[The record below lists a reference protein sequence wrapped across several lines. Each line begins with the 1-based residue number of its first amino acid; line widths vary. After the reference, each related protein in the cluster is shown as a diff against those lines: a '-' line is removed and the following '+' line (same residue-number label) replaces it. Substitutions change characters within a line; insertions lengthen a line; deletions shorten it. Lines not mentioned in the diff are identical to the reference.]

1 MTKNS
6 SIFDVLNKTQNT
18 KINYCLMN
26 YSLELNSLCIYS
38 GAIIDGLIKCIKAE
52 RGFVFVALNVGMQG
66 RVTDYNDI
74 LLNCTGINPRYKEGD
89 SVKF

>member
-1 MTKNS
+1 M
-6 SIFDVLNKTQNT
+6 
-18 KINYCLMN
+18 
-26 YSLELNSLCIYS
+26 
-38 GAIIDGLIKCIKAE
+38 E